1 MRSHYSDVPA
11 YETKDGSEIRE
22 LMHPDRHGNR
32 RQSLAEAIVYPGQE
46 TVLHQHI
53 HSEELYYITAGTG
66 LMTLGDAKFEVH
78 TGDTIC
84 IMPGTPHCIQ
94 NSGSEPLKILCCC
107 SPPYS
112 HDDTI
117 LLTGPAGTRQA

>member
-22 LMHPDRHGNR
+22 LMHPDRHGIR
-32 RQSLAEAIVYPGQE
+32 KQSLAEAIVYPGQE
-46 TVLHQHI
+46 TVLHKHVR
-53 HSEELYYITAGTG
+53 SEELYYITAGSG
-66 LMTLGDAKFEVH
+66 LMTLGDTKFEVH
-78 TGDTIC
+78 AGDTIG
-84 IMPGTPHCIQ
+84 IVPGTPHCIQ
-94 NSGSEPLKILCCC
+94 NSGNEPLKILCCC

-117 LLTGPAGTRQA
+117 LLTGPAGTSQA

>member
-1 MRSHYSDVPA
+1 MQTHYSDVPA
-11 YETKDGSEIRE
+11 YQTKDGSEIRE

-32 RQSLAEAIVYPGQE
+32 KQSLAEAIVDPGQE
-46 TVLHQHI
+46 TVLHKHI
-53 HSEELYYITAGTG
+53 HTEELYHVTAGTG
-66 LMTLGDAKFEVH
+66 LITLGDAKFEVH
-78 TGDTIC
+78 AGDTIG

-117 LLTGPAGTRQA
+117 LLTGPAGTSQA